1 MHLKA
6 PRRMYQRVL
15 PWLFC
20 VPLLAHAQWFKEEQ
34 AIMTTSVSVELWDE
48 DAVHAQQC
56 IAQVMAAM
64 HHVDNTMNPF
74 NPATELSKLN
84 REAAQHPVKVSRE
97 LFDVIKTSLHFS
109 KLSDGIFDVTFASV
123 GYRYDYRK
131 RSHPSDAQI
140 AEDLD
145 KIDYRLL
152 ILDEKTQ
159 TIRYGKAGV
168 RVDLGGIAKGY
179 AVDQGIDILKAC
191 GIRMAMVSAGGDT
204 RIIGDRQ
211 GRPWITAIRDPRNT
225 KASAVLIPLSD
236 TAISTSGDY
245 ERYFMENGKR
255 YHHIINPR
263 TGKSA
268 DACRSVSV
276 IGPDA
281 TTTDGLTKTVF
292 ILGPKKGMEFIERIP
307 EVDAIIIDNEGR
319 LHYSKGLTP
328 PEIPTARGEKPGVP
342 EANPNKSSGSVNGL
356 AN

>member
-1 MHLKA
+1 
-6 PRRMYQRVL
+6 MYKHIL
-15 PWLFC
+15 PWLLCF
-20 VPLLAHAQWFKEEQ
+20 PLLGYAQWFKEEQ

-48 DAVHAQQC
+48 DAAHAQQC
-56 IAQVMAAM
+56 IAQVMAVM
-64 HHVDNTMNPF
+64 HHINDTMNPF

-84 REAAQHPVKVSRE
+84 REAAQYPVKVSHE
-97 LFDVIKTSLHFS
+97 LFGVIKTSLYFS
-109 KLSDGIFDVTFASV
+109 ELSNGIFDVTFASI
-123 GYRYDYRK
+123 GYRYDYHK
-131 RSHPSDAQI
+131 GIHPSDAQI
-140 AEDLD
+140 AQDLD

-152 ILDEKTQ
+152 LLDEKAQ

-179 AVDQGIDILKAC
+179 AVDQGIDKLKAC

-211 GRPWITAIRDPRNT
+211 GRPWMTAIRDPRNA

-245 ERYFMENGKR
+245 ERYFMEDGKR
-255 YHHIINPR
+255 YHHILNPR

-268 DACRSVSV
+268 DTCRSVSV
-276 IGPDA
+276 IGPNA

-292 ILGPKKGMEFIERIP
+292 ILGPKKGMAFIERIP
-307 EVDAIIIDNEGR
+307 GVDAIIIDNEGR
-319 LHYSKGLTP
+319 LHYSKGLAP
-328 PEIPTARGEKPGVP
+328 PEVPAVSGEKPGVP
-342 EANPNKSSGSVNGL
+342 ASSPNKSGDSVNGL